1 MNSGKNINI
10 IIDGISNSGGT
21 DRVLSMI
28 SNMFVLNNNKV
39 TVFSLNDSIPYYK
52 ISTEVKIISPST
64 KGRLA
69 KLMSFV
75 RHVKVDNPDIIIVVS
90 MGRLSAQIIPLLKVF
105 KCKSEIICYDHVS
118 IESFPTYIRMIKRIA
133 YYLADKIVV
142 LTDSD
147 KRFIQ
152 DNYKIDNVYV
162 IRNPSPFDENTIEPS
177 ELQHKIKKILAVG
190 RLTYQKN
197 FHRLINLWSKIDST
211 GWELCIVGEG
221 DDYES
226 LINLCQRLELNN
238 IKIKK
243 PDKNIQL
250 LYKESSI
257 LVMTSR
263 YEGLPMVL
271 IESKNFGLPVIAFD
285 CKTGPAEI
293 ISNDGYLVDYSN
305 DCEFL
310 IKLEKLM
317 FNHELRKELSLNAI

>member
-1 MNSGKNINI
+1 
-10 IIDGISNSGGT
+10 
-21 DRVLSMI
+21 MI

-197 FHRLINLWSKIDST
+197 FHRLIN
-211 GWELCIVGEG
+211 
-221 DDYES
+221 
-226 LINLCQRLELNN
+226 QRLELNN

-317 FNHELRKELSLNAI
+317 FNHELRKELSLNAIKNSKNYSCENIYLQWLSVLK

>member
-1 MNSGKNINI
+1 
-10 IIDGISNSGGT
+10 DGISNSGGT

-197 FHRLINLWSKIDST
+197 FHRLIN
-211 GWELCIVGEG
+211 
-221 DDYES
+221 
-226 LINLCQRLELNN
+226 QRLELNN

-317 FNHELRKELSLNAI
+317 FNHELRKELSLNAIKNSKNYSCENIYLQWLSVLK